1 MEIKI
6 VLLVI
11 LAAIVALALVLF
23 QYYYKSKKRGKLSVF
38 LSFLRFIGVFGLL
51 LLLINPKFSK
61 KEYSIEK
68 TNLVVLTDN
77 STSIETSKSDIDAVL
92 NKIQSNQS
100 LPKRF
105 KLEQYH
111 FGANLQ
117 ESNSLDYK
125 EKYTN
130 ITKALSSTKD
140 IYAQTNTV
148 TVVLTDGNQTL
159 GEDYEFYSN
168 TIKYPVYPI
177 AIGDTTQY
185 EDIRIQQVNVNKY
198 AFLKNKFPIETYISY
213 QGKGS
218 ASTSLS
224 ISLDGENV
232 YRENINLST
241 EKSSLKIQTLLNAK
255 SVGVKR
261 IQVTLTSLES
271 ERNISN
277 NQKNIAVEV
286 IDEKTNIAIISNI
299 KHPDIGALKKSI
311 EKNEQ
316 RSVTI
321 LKPNVTLEDIED
333 IDIFILYQ
341 PEPSFSKIYKYIQ
354 QKKANL
360 FTITGAKTNWN
371 FINLVQK
378 QYRIDS
384 GYPTQ
389 DVFGVANASFS
400 KFDISDFSLDN
411 FPPLESNA
419 GTLKANDLAES
430 LIYMKIKGR
439 TLTSPLLFS
448 QDTDR
453 GKEITLLGENIW
465 KWRVQNYRNTQ
476 SFENFDNFIGK
487 LMVYLST
494 SKSKNRLNVNYES
507 IYQGNSEAKITA
519 TYFDEAFVFDP
530 NASISLKLKGEK
542 NGVSN
547 EIPMLIKGNFYEA
560 DLSTL
565 PAGEYSFTITVKDEN
580 RSKTGS
586 FTILDFDVE
595 KQFVSTNY
603 KKLNQ
608 LAANTGGKLYYP
620 SQIDEFLQEISNNNQ
635 FVPVQK
641 GKENIVPIID
651 FWILLTIITA
661 ALSLEWIIRKYNG
674 LT

>member
-448 QDTDR
+448 QDTDH

>member
-6 VLLVI
+6 VRLVI

-23 QYYYKSKKRGKLSVF
+23 QYYYKSRKRGKLSVF
-38 LSFLRFIGVFGLL
+38 LSFLRFIGVFGLIV
-51 LLLINPKFSK
+51 LLINPKFSK

-77 STSIETSKSDIDAVL
+77 STSIETSKRDIDAVL

-218 ASTSLS
+218 TSTSLS

-241 EKSSLKIQTLLNAK
+241 KKSSLKIQTLLNAK

-261 IQVTLTSLES
+261 IQVALTPLES

-321 LKPNVTLEDIED
+321 LKPNVTLEAIED

-371 FINLVQK
+371 FINSVQK
-378 QYRIDS
+378 QYRIGS

-448 QDTDR
+448 QDTDQ

-465 KWRVQNYRNTQ
+465 KWRVQSYRNTQ
-476 SFENFDNFIGK
+476 NFENFDNFIGK

-547 EIPMLIKGNFYEA
+547 EIPMLIKGSFYEV

-620 SQIDEFLQEISNNNQ
+620 SQIDEFLEEISNNNQ

-641 GKENIVPIID
+641 GKENRVPIID
-651 FWILLTIITA
+651 FWILLTIITT